1 MRSKPALVILATL
14 SAGSAIAQTTALV
27 ISEAELATALRR
39 LVEALPGPPA
49 GASTTEED
57 ARLLLDR
64 AQRAWT
70 AARDAQCA
78 LEAGLREGE
87 GSASHA
93 ARCAADANRDRARR
107 LEELADL
114 ALMSGP

>member
-1 MRSKPALVILATL
+1 MRSNAALLVLATL
-14 SAGSAIAQTTALV
+14 SAGSAIAQTTALAV
-27 ISEAELATALRR
+27 SEAELAAALRR
-39 LVEALPGPPA
+39 LVEALPGPPP
-49 GASTTEED
+49 GASATEED
-57 ARLLLDR
+57 ARQLLDR

-87 GSASHA
+87 DTASHA
-93 ARCAADANRDRARR
+93 ARCAADANRDRVRR

-114 ALMSGP
+114 TLMSGP